1 MSPVPVT
8 SEKIGKRIVRRTGA
22 LAGWLIP
29 SAFLMLL
36 PKCPLCMAAYV
47 AAGTGIGLSLSA
59 ATHLRSA
66 LLFFCALLILF
77 FAAISTRRLISNIAK
92 P

>member
-1 MSPVPVT
+1 MT
-8 SEKIGKRIVRRTGA
+8 SEKTETKVGRRSGA
-22 LAGWLIP
+22 LVGWIIP
-29 SAFLMLL
+29 GAVLALL
-36 PKCPLCMAAYV
+36 PKCPLCLTAYV

-66 LLFFCALLILF
+66 LLFFCAVLILF
-77 FAAISTRRLISNIAK
+77 FAAISTRRLISNKAK